1 MASLLV
7 SAIVLAAG
15 SSRRMAGRHK
25 MVLDVGGEPMIRRT
39 VSTVL
44 AIDPAET
51 IVVTGFAVLSVEAA
65 LAGLPVRFVH
75 NRAHEEGQP
84 TSVSTGVK
92 ALERFCH
99 AVMVIPGDQPL
110 LKPAHLLELIE
121 AFRTAPG
128 ECSII
133 VPFHRGNRGNPI
145 LFAAHHVPEVVG
157 GGLNIGCRH
166 LIETNGDKVARI
178 DVASDAYTVDCDT
191 PADYDAVVAR
201 LNGHRAWVS

>member
-1 MASLLV
+1 MPKLLV

-15 SSRRMAGRHK
+15 SSRRMAGQHK
-25 MVLDVGGEPMIRRT
+25 LTLDIGGEKMIRRN
-39 VSTVL
+39 VRTVL
-44 AIDPAET
+44 GIDPAET
-51 IVVTGFAVLSVEAA
+51 IVVTGFDAPSIEAA
-65 LAGLPVRFVH
+65 LAGLPVRFAH

-84 TSVSTGVK
+84 SSVAAGVR

-99 AVMVIPGDQPL
+99 AVMVVPGDQPL
-110 LKPAHLLELIE
+110 LTPAHLLDLIE

-128 ECSII
+128 GRSIV

-166 LIETNGDKVARI
+166 LIEANGDRVAR
-178 DVASDAYTVDCDT
+178 VEFASDAYTVDCDT
-191 PADYDAVVAR
+191 PADYTAILAR
-201 LNGHRAWVS
+201 LEGVGS